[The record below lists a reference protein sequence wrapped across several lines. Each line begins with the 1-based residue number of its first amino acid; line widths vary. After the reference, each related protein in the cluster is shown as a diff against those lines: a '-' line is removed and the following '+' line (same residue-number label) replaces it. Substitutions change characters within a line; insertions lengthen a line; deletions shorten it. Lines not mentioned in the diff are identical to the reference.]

1 MYKQISVYI
10 VLLLALIA
18 LTFFLTSYYI
28 DSETDQSK
36 KNQNLNIFQA
46 KDINLKLNFFESDF
60 DVTLKSKMINGLSN
74 SKILDIFN
82 PIINIKNS
90 EIEVEIISESSEL
103 NYGTEELFIPS
114 KIIFKGMYLNQPFT
128 GEADEMNFYFLENRI
143 SFSKNLMLI
152 FDEKEYKGQN
162 IEINTKD
169 KSIMGSDKISINKIN
184 DFKNKKDL

>member
-60 DVTLKSKMINGLSN
+60 DITLKSKMINGLSN

-90 EIEVEIISESSEL
+90 EIEVEIISKSSEL

-128 GEADEMNFYFLENRI
+128 GEADEMNFYFLENRV

-184 DFKNKKDL
+184 DFKSKKDL

>member
-10 VLLLALIA
+10 ILLLALIA

-128 GEADEMNFYFLENRI
+128 GEADEMNFYFLENRV

-184 DFKNKKDL
+184 DFKSEKDL

>member
-28 DSETDQSK
+28 DSETDPSEK
-36 KNQNLNIFQA
+36 DQNLNIFQA

-128 GEADEMNFYFLENRI
+128 GEADEMNFYFLENRV

-184 DFKNKKDL
+184 DFKSKKDL

>member
-82 PIINIKNS
+82 PIIKIKNS

>member
-74 SKILDIFN
+74 SKILEIFN

-90 EIEVEIISESSEL
+90 DIEVEIISESSEL

-114 KIIFKGMYLNQPFT
+114 KINFKGMYLNKPFT
-128 GEADEMNFYFLENRI
+128 GEADEMNFYFLENRV

-184 DFKNKKDL
+184 DFKSKKDL

>member
-10 VLLLALIA
+10 VLLLAMIA

-28 DSETDQSK
+28 DSETNQSK

-46 KDINLKLNFFESDF
+46 KDINLKLNFFESDI

-169 KSIMGSDKISINKIN
+169 KSIIGSDKISINKIN
-184 DFKNKKDL
+184 DFKSKKDL